1 LRYKGFKKVVE
12 KTGTHVLCQIHFS
25 ESMVPHVIF
34 VPGNYGKYLNVQKL
48 ICSQKYESREI
59 KQQIHCH
66 SVLSATLYAC
76 FRPLMFT
83 VFIL

>member
-1 LRYKGFKKVVE
+1 ME

-59 KQQIHCH
+59 KQQINVHCFH
-66 SVLSATLYAC
+66 SVNIS
-76 FRPLMFT
+76 T
-83 VFIL
+83 VHLDCI